1 MAPTTILDGGVAAS
15 HGPSAAA
22 LAAPPDVAPASAPSS
37 AVTGTAHFATRV
49 ESVASGSRQQK
60 DERAVARGDGAVLHL
75 LPDGATFFRFNT
87 DAKQP
92 SAAELA
98 WQRLAAQLPAQAAA
112 GLAARVGRMQQL
124 SGETYVSKSGSAGA
138 SMPVGSLPAAAQAN
152 AVGSFPAAG
161 ARWLKVK
168 QAEMQGQAT
177 AHTARSKSLDVTQR
191 GSLPGECSAERGP
204 ARGLPTQA
212 VPGPVCGS
220 CLKMPACLSD
230 QHSRCQPANGAP
242 VFVRVENTAVLLSC
256 RQLCE
261 CCACRHPLTRTA
273 LLLLQSRRPGWSASL
288 CWALPLLCGPC
299 LVGLLLRPPLCASVQ
314 LQPNAWHQA

>member
-1 MAPTTILDGGVAAS
+1 
-15 HGPSAAA
+15 
-22 LAAPPDVAPASAPSS
+22 LAAPPAVAPAAAPSG
-37 AVTGTAHFATRV
+37 AVTDTAHFATRA

-75 LPDGATFFRFNT
+75 LPDGATFFRFDT

-98 WQRLAAQLPAQAAA
+98 WQRLAAQLPAQAVA

-124 SGETYVSKSGSAGA
+124 SGETYVSKSDSASA
-138 SMPVGSLPAAAQAN
+138 SMPVSSLPAAAQAN
-152 AVGSFPAAG
+152 AMGSFPAAG

-168 QAEMQGQAT
+168 RAEMQGQAT
-177 AHTARSKSLDVTQR
+177 AHTARSRSLDVTQR

-212 VPGPVCGS
+212 VPGPACGS
-220 CLKMPACLSD
+220 CLKMPGCLCD
-230 QHSRCQPANGAP
+230 QHSRCHPANGSP
-242 VFVRVENTAVLLSC
+242 VFKNTIFENTAVLLSW

-299 LVGLLLRPPLCASVQ
+299 LVGPLLRPPLCASVQ
-314 LQPNAWHQA
+314 PLPTAWHQA